1 LFDQSIDERLG
12 DVGLG
17 MTVFDG
23 GAAYQQDEGRLDQ
36 MLRDSHR

>member
-1 LFDQSIDERLG
+1 LFEQPIDKRLG

-17 MTVFDG
+17 VSEFDR